1 MHLYLR
7 LLLDAAAT
15 YSDVEQAALRECL
28 GATPGIDEVKRI
40 EPHPRGGYA
49 VFVERTGD
57 LAPTIEHLAARG
69 YRAVL

>member
-28 GATPGIDEVKRI
+28 GATPGIDEV
-40 EPHPRGGYA
+40 
-49 VFVERTGD
+49 
-57 LAPTIEHLAARG
+57 
-69 YRAVL
+69 